1 MMNIKDLAS
10 YINVDIIPLEWEI
23 YYNVALESFDKDWVL
38 IDFNEIFDFYNL
50 EADFRKRFLK
60 EIEVLKNDINLNFL
74 VYLWHYIIF
83 YMEDQYKI
91 SRWKNKNEYFKDNG
105 SNMMAVV
112 SMLMGYKIHK
122 KVMEDNN
129 YDEEQIKSHKENIC
143 LTCISD
149 HKRIGLDG
157 IRFSQMV
164 WGSRFMKGHIIEV
177 GSLQY
182 ELKTDFYNGEDVI
195 FVHIPRNADFSKE
208 ALDYTFKNAR
218 RNVNKYLTTNN
229 YKFMTES
236 WLLSPELKSVL
247 KSDSKILYFQNYF
260 DLIEVKE
267 NITDFLNF
275 VFNSPMAD
283 DYNSLSSDTSLQRN
297 LKEKLL
303 IGEKL
308 HIGIGILK

>member
-1 MMNIKDLAS
+1 MNIKNLAS
-10 YINVDIIPLEWEI
+10 YINVNNIPLEWKI
-23 YYNVALESFDKDWVL
+23 YYDVALESFDKDWIL

-50 EADFRKRFLK
+50 DANFRKRFLE

-91 SRWKNKNEYFKDNG
+91 PRWKNKNEYFKDNG

-129 YDEEQIKSHKENIC
+129 YDEEQIKSHKENIR

-157 IRFSQMV
+157 IRFSQMI

-236 WLLSPELKSVL
+236 WLLSPELKSML

-267 NITDFLNF
+267 NVSDFLNF

-283 DYNSLSSDTSLQRN
+283 DYNSLPSETSLQRN